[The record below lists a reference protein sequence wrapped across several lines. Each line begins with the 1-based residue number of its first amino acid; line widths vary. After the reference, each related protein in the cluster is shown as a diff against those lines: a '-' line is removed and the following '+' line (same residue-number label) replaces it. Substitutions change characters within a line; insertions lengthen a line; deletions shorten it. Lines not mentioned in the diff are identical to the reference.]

1 MRMIILKMAAFVICE
16 PITGGGAEKLERGS
30 PEGVAIFPFI
40 AF

>member
-1 MRMIILKMAAFVICE
+1 MRITILKMAAFVIFE
-16 PITGGGAEKLERGS
+16 SITEGGAEKLERGS